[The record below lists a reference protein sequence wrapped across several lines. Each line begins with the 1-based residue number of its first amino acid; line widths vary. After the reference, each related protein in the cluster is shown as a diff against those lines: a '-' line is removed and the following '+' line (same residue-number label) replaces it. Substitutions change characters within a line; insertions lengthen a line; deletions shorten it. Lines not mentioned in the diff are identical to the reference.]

1 MSQNFRRASLVSMIV
16 VGLGCQAPQ
25 PPSAGPAPATPSTT
39 NEAAMPDQIPREIS
53 GIGIRPAIHAD
64 GFAIG
69 QLFPGGPAE
78 QAGLH
83 EGDVVLEVNGEPTA
97 RWTLERAAQRLRGAS
112 GTSVTLLAEREGER
126 FEVRLSRR
134 AVSVP

>member
-1 MSQNFRRASLVSMIV
+1 
-16 VGLGCQAPQ
+16 
-25 PPSAGPAPATPSTT
+25 
-39 NEAAMPDQIPREIS
+39 MPDQIPREIS

-64 GFAIG
+64 GFVIG